1 MFIVIQFLDQEEGG
15 GNRRTFKHFNYK
27 TNQHKIKAAAP
38 HGRLPHTKHK
48 LKDQAWSSLVFH
60 CRHSSF
66 YPSEAPPW
74 DSRPVSGAGVIHY
87 HLLHPPRSVPTAL
100 VTFIY

>member
-1 MFIVIQFLDQEEGG
+1 MCVRDCDFSYIVPSLDGNVIKFLDREEGG

-48 LKDQAWSSLVFH
+48 LKSRPGPL
-60 CRHSSF
+60 SSF
-66 YPSEAPPW
+66 TVITPPFIL
-74 DSRPVSGAGVIHY
+74 PK
-87 HLLHPPRSVPTAL
+87 LLRGT
-100 VTFIY
+100 